1 MIENL
6 GDNEHQVLL
15 KWMADAASL
24 VMEDTG
30 VDAVIWVG
38 HSCPSHA
45 PFVIVEAM
53 TGKVLVSIDE
63 DSGAIETAL
72 REWIVLN
79 KDLLLAY
86 WNDDL
91 YPTSQMLR
99 QIKKLS

>member
-15 KWMADAASL
+15 KWMADAATL

-63 DSGAIETAL
+63 DSGSIEPAL
-72 REWIVLN
+72 RKWLVL
-79 KDLLLAY
+79 KKISY
-86 WNDDL
+86 WTIGAMTFTQPLKCFNE
-91 YPTSQMLR
+91 
-99 QIKKLS
+99 